1 MEIEELIEKEK
12 RETEISKVLTT
23 DEKYNKLKKEHREDI
38 DIYID
43 NLYSE
48 KYNVREKHKIVHW
61 LSVGK
66 LYDHNT
72 VVKNYVE
79 WISDIVNSFGLTV
92 KDLEGTIPD
101 CFMMETNSFSKS
113 HYNKEHLSTIVQ
125 INDNFW
131 ISTYNETH
139 KKLEYVRRI
148 KNKLKIGV
156 AVVYTGYKN

>member
-79 WISDIVNSFGLTV
+79 WNSDIVIEWT
-92 KDLEGTIPD
+92 
-101 CFMMETNSFSKS
+101 
-113 HYNKEHLSTIVQ
+113 
-125 INDNFW
+125 
-131 ISTYNETH
+131 
-139 KKLEYVRRI
+139 KKLAD
-148 KNKLKIGV
+148 L
-156 AVVYTGYKN
+156 